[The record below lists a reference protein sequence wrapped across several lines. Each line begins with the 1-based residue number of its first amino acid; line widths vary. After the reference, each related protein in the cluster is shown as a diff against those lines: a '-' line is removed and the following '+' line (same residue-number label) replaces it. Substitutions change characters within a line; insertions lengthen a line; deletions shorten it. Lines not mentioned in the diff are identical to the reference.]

1 MVAAGTVCAKILIGC
16 LRPILVVNS
25 TAVSV
30 DVIFVAFLVFAK
42 YRLSII
48 DATLVRTV

>member
-1 MVAAGTVCAKILIGC
+1 MVAADTDCAKILIGC
-16 LRPILVVNS
+16 LRSILVVNS

-30 DVIFVAFLVFAK
+30 DVIFVAFLVLAK
-42 YRLSII
+42 HRLSFI